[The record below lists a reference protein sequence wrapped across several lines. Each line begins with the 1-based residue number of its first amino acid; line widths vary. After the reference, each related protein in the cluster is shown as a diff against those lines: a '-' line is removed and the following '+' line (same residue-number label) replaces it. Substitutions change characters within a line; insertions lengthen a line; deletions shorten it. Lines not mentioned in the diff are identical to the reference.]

1 VARGYNEVISFSFIP
16 KGDQENHVSKSK
28 IISIMNPISE
38 DKAELRGSM
47 VNSILNTCNYNFSR
61 KNLNLKIFESGRT
74 YIKHSDKKIIEE
86 NILAGAISGV
96 NSESNLKND
105 QGKLS
110 FFDLKGDLLSILP
123 NLSFETH
130 ASISYLSKSCQAV
143 IKQNNKIV
151 GYCGEPNKSLY
162 SQYSIKNKIF
172 YFELMIDKVVGIDSI
187 KYKKISIFPK
197 IKRDLTILVND
208 NILANDIIDAVE
220 RKSFNYM
227 INIKISDIFYSKAE
241 FGIGKKSITIEFV
254 FQDKLSTLTDNQI
267 NDEMEK
273 IISLLQSKHKAVV
286 RT

>member
-1 VARGYNEVISFSFIP
+1 
-16 KGDQENHVSKSK
+16 
-28 IISIMNPISE
+28 
-38 DKAELRGSM
+38 
-47 VNSILNTCNYNFSR
+47 
-61 KNLNLKIFESGRT
+61 
-74 YIKHSDKKIIEE
+74 
-86 NILAGAISGV
+86 
-96 NSESNLKND
+96 
-105 QGKLS
+105 
-110 FFDLKGDLLSILP
+110 
-123 NLSFETH
+123 
-130 ASISYLSKSCQAV
+130 
-143 IKQNNKIV
+143 
-151 GYCGEPNKSLY
+151 
-162 SQYSIKNKIF
+162 
-172 YFELMIDKVVGIDSI
+172 MIDKVVGIDSI